1 MLWIALGTIGF
12 CIGFMIEVVPRA
24 RQGALRPV
32 LWALSFT
39 VILTA
44 MALAAIFTDRYA
56 SPTWLTTLGWPAM
69 LVGMALMLY
78 TLLLELPFGST
89 FLKAPPA
96 SGLIRTGSYA
106 LVRHPTVLWYLLMMV
121 GLTLASRSITLQIAA
136 PIWLAL
142 DVAWIFVQERVSLPK
157 SFPDYHNYIET
168 TPMLLPTKRS
178 ILACLKSFSLSSRNT
193 TREVTQ

>member
-1 MLWIALGTIGF
+1 M
-12 CIGFMIEVVPRA
+12 
-24 RQGALRPV
+24 

-44 MALAAIFTDRYA
+44 MALAAIFTERYT
-56 SPTWLTTLGWPAM
+56 SSTLLTTLGWTVM

-78 TLLLELPFGST
+78 TLLLELPFGAT

-106 LVRHPTVLWYLLMMV
+106 LVRHPTVLWYLLMVV
-121 GLTLASRSITLQIAA
+121 GLTLASRSVTLQIAA

-142 DVAWIFVQERVSLPK
+142 DVAWIFMQEKVSLPK
-157 SFPDYHNYIET
+157 AFPDYRDYIET

-178 ILACLKSFSLSSRNT
+178 VLACLGSFSLSSRNT
-193 TREVTQ
+193 PREVTQ